1 MRIGDT
7 VSAVT
12 QSDFSAPPPNV
23 QVYESNPADDAGA
36 ALDQKSGRRLP
47 FILLGV
53 LVLLL
58 AVAFGRR
65 RRARR

>member
-1 MRIGDT
+1 M
-7 VSAVT
+7 SAVT
-12 QSDFSAPPPNV
+12 QSDFSAPPNV
-23 QVYESNPADDAGA
+23 QVYESNPADDEGA
-36 ALDQKSGRRLP
+36 ALDQKHGRRLP

-65 RRARR
+65 RRAGR